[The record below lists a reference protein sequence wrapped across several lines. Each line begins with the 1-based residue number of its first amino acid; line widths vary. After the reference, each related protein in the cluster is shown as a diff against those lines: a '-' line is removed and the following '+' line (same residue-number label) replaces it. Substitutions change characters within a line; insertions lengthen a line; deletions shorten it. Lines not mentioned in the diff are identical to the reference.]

1 MVRGLLAI
9 LLVGCTWS
17 SSRDG
22 DVVDDP
28 PTTIRPP
35 VEHGAC
41 RSDSACGP
49 DELCA
54 RTGTCLPV
62 SEIRAVHVIW
72 TVRGAA
78 ADVTTCS
85 PAPDFEIDFRA
96 SDPGSWLGYA
106 PVPCEQ
112 GKFTVDKLPTKFTT
126 VRLTHKGATDTA
138 NIDAATGDA
147 VFDLAL

>member
-1 MVRGLLAI
+1 MRGLLAI

-28 PTTIRPP
+28 PPTIRPP
-35 VEHGAC
+35 FEHDAC
-41 RSDSACGP
+41 RSDSACAPG
-49 DELCA
+49 ELCA

-78 ADVTTCS
+78 ADVAACS
-85 PAPDFEIDFRA
+85 PAPDFEIDFRSSDSA
-96 SDPGSWLGYA
+96 SRLGYA

-126 VRLTHKGATDTA
+126 VRLSHKGTTDTA
-138 NIDAATGDA
+138 GIDAATGNA